1 MTHPLPTL
9 RAAVRRGLT
18 LTEGLLF
25 LAVAALVIVAA
36 VFLYNNITGSRANND
51 ALTQINSYTS
61 GMKSLYSSQSSYGT
75 VSLVEAAINGG
86 IAPRNAINGAGTGL
100 VNPWGGDTTIVGQTN
115 AFYVRM
121 TEVPQ
126 DACVRM
132 LSAGLLTQG
141 SIFAIRAGS
150 GATTA
155 AAPTSSST
163 SANNGAFV
171 ATEPPT
177 PADAATVCSDGAT
190 NVMTFYVR

>member
-1 MTHPLPTL
+1 MTHSLPTL

-86 IAPRNAINGAGTGL
+86 IAPRNAVRGTGL
-100 VNPWGGDTTIVGQTN
+100 VNPWNGVTTIEGLTN

-121 TEVPQ
+121 ESVPQ

-132 LSAGLLTQG
+132 LTAGLLTQG
-141 SIFAIRAGS
+141 SIFAIRAGAS
-150 GATTA
+150 ATTE
-155 AAPTSSST
+155 AAPTST
-163 SANNGAFV
+163 SVSAGNGAFV
-171 ATEPPT
+171 ATAPPT
-177 PADAATVCSDGAT
+177 PADAANVCSNGAT